1 LTLDNL
7 IAGMTLTLHKSQ
19 GGYTIL
25 VSSID
30 ELAVNSC
37 PLFFLQRQIAKLARG
52 LFCRWSLFRNNNMA
66 INLQR
71 FISSIGRKHFPCDC

>member
-30 ELAVNSC
+30 ERVPHEKN
-37 PLFFLQRQIAKLARG
+37 
-52 LFCRWSLFRNNNMA
+52 
-66 INLQR
+66 
-71 FISSIGRKHFPCDC
+71 